1 MIAAEKSEFTT
12 IKPANILTGANPFIS
27 GLHQIFN
34 QLTKINLPN
43 DFGKKMELIMGG
55 AGSGTWYRYEAKRT
69 IGQMFRLDI
78 RNMKKRGML
87 DSGKHTIRWF
97 SSRDGEATGR
107 ASIYVLSGKGMVV
120 GCMWESDR
128 TGKRE
133 ELRVVVKFVQSACA
147 FGSFRQWFLCP
158 GCRSRV
164 GILVLHPPIV
174 ACRNCLDLS
183 YESQNE
189 HAMYR
194 ALRRRDKIGARL
206 GVSDHFD
213 FYSATKPK
221 WMHWVTFHRLRRE
234 YEEADELSE
243 ISFLGRFY

>member
-1 MIAAEKSEFTT
+1 
-12 IKPANILTGANPFIS
+12 
-27 GLHQIFN
+27 
-34 QLTKINLPN
+34 
-43 DFGKKMELIMGG
+43 MGG
-55 AGSGTWYRYEAKRT
+55 TGSGTWYRYEAKRT

-78 RNMKKRGML
+78 RNLKKRGML
-87 DSGKHTIRWF
+87 DTGKHAITWF

-120 GCMWESDR
+120 GCLWESDT

-133 ELRVVVKFVQSACA
+133 ELRVVVKFAHSACA

-158 GCRSRV
+158 SCRRRV
-164 GILVLHPPIV
+164 GILVLQPPIV
-174 ACRNCLDLS
+174 ACRHCLNLS

-189 HAMYR
+189 HTMYR

-206 GVSDHFD
+206 GVSDLFD
-213 FYSATKPK
+213 FYSAYKPK
-221 WMHWVTFHRLRRE
+221 WMHRVTFHRLRRE